1 MKNKLKILMLSM
13 IIVLVSG
20 CSNSGQAT
28 VEDERK
34 FIEIEDEYVDGV
46 LIIEVKDRDTGV
58 HYLIT
63 DDGITVMYNADGTI
77 KAD

>member
-20 CSNSGQAT
+20 CNNSGRAT

-34 FIEIEDEYVDGV
+34 FIEIEEEYVDGF

-63 DDGITVMYNADGTI
+63 DDGTTVMYNADGTI